1 MIFLWLIGARKI
13 LLMIESMLVFGI
25 IGSAF
30 KRKRYLMYTL
40 FVFCSLAELPIL
52 DGWIRILFPMVY
64 ETKVTIVP
72 ALRLGI
78 EVLELAVLVLL
89 RCWGWKKCLKA
100 LSKTFMGEVSLDQM
114 QDLDQD
120 GKEIKD
126 DA

>member
-1 MIFLWLIGARKI
+1 
-13 LLMIESMLVFGI
+13 MIESMLVFGI